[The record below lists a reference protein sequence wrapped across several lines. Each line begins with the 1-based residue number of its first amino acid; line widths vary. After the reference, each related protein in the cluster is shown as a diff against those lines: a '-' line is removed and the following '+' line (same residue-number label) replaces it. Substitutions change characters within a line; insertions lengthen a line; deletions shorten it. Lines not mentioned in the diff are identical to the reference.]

1 LVSRDTDTRSLDGL
15 RQGAGIN
22 ILT

>member
-1 LVSRDTDTRSLDGL
+1 LVSRDTDTRSLGGL

>member
-1 LVSRDTDTRSLDGL
+1 LVFRDTDTRSLDGL

-22 ILT
+22 ILA